1 MREYLKTGITLII
14 TLSVL
19 GFVAFR
25 ARSLFQGTTFHI
37 ESTTAPTLPSSVLES
52 FRNYYHHIERDAR
65 ANRLPFDSI
74 FFVEV
79 RPTDREC
86 WQWRTEKLTN
96 TGMNPMTQFERGS
109 GFAVDRL
116 IGYYTLEGEPLQL
129 QYKHL
134 PPNPQQPSVTV
145 ELPDALTPGQTVL
158 VLRVERAPT
167 KLQPNSAGNFSFNFP
182 RLSNTD
188 DVIRASAF
196 CLPAGK
202 MLSYRPQGGVYEST
216 TGCQLFGWINSRLDD
231 RAPAPLVT
239 FKLP

>member
-1 MREYLKTGITLII
+1 MITL
-14 TLSVL
+14 TVL
-19 GFVAFR
+19 GFVALR
-25 ARSLFQGTTFHI
+25 ARTLFQGTPFHI
-37 ESTTAPTLPSSVLES
+37 ESKAAPALTPSVLES
-52 FRNYYHHIERDAR
+52 FRTYYHQIEREAR
-65 ANRLPFDSI
+65 ANRLPIESI

-79 RPTDREC
+79 RPTAREC

-96 TGMNPMTQFERGS
+96 TGMNPMAQFERGS
-109 GFAVDRL
+109 GTAIDRL
-116 IGYYTLEGEPLQL
+116 IGYYTLEGEPLPL

-134 PPNPQQPSVTV
+134 PPNPQQPSVSV
-145 ELPDALTPGQTVL
+145 ELPDALTPGQSVL

-167 KLQPNSAGNFSFNFP
+167 KLQPNSAGNFAVNFP

-188 DVIRASAF
+188 DVIRASAL

-216 TGCQLFGWINSRLDD
+216 TGCPLFGWINSRLDD
-231 RAPAPLVT
+231 RAPAPFVT